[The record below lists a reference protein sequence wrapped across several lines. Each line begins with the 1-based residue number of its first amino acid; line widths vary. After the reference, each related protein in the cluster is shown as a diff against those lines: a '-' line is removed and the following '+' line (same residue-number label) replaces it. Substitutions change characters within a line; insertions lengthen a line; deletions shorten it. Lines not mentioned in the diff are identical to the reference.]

1 MPDFE
6 VAWDMAGMIIVT
18 AEDEAAAMRMVT
30 RYPGGDMALLADSQ
44 ARDVEA
50 VDAHEINTKV
60 KGKS

>member
-50 VDAHEINTKV
+50 VDAHEINTQV